1 MKLFT
6 LLLTFSFGFAFQSE
20 SAELSQQD
28 IDDIQASSKEWVNTY
43 NQNDWIKLADLFT
56 LNATMM
62 PPNSVAI
69 IGRQN
74 IASWQEE
81 NESGF
86 RIAFEIQ
93 EIAGSNQMAYVR
105 GRSCVFIPDG
115 KGGFGIDVGKFL
127 EIRKKQDS
135 GEWLIDADIF
145 NSDAVIGSEF
155 LNNCPFESSLTYPN
169 IRVLH
174 KPQIKQ

>member
-1 MKLFT
+1 
-6 LLLTFSFGFAFQSE
+6 
-20 SAELSQQD
+20 
-28 IDDIQASSKEWVNTY
+28 
-43 NQNDWIKLADLFT
+43 
-56 LNATMM
+56 M

-74 IASWQEE
+74 IASWQEK

-127 EIRKKQDS
+127 EIRKKKDS

-145 NSDAVIGSEF
+145 NSDAMLGSEF
-155 LNNCPFESSLTYPN
+155 LNNCPFESSLTYPS

-174 KPQIKQ
+174 KQQIKQ